1 MKSYQYEEII
11 FWLSFIAYL
20 ISCIASCDIWVQ
32 NLLLINAII
41 NMFCAIYYA
50 YKHRKDD
57 DIKL

>member
-32 NLLLINAII
+32 NLLLINALI
-41 NMFCAIYYA
+41 NMCCAIYYA

-57 DIKL
+57 D